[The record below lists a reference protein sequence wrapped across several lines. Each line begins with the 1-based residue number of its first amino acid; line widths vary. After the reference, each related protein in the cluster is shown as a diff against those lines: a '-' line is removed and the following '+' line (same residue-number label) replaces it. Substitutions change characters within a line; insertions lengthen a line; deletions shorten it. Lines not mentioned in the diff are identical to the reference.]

1 MILNKVFSVFLSQ
14 TIIKLIVTT
23 NQIEVLYNSS
33 LIVGWRG
40 ELKFSHLLWGG
51 GGGGVNR
58 KNSASLSVVECN

>member
-51 GGGGVNR
+51 GVNR